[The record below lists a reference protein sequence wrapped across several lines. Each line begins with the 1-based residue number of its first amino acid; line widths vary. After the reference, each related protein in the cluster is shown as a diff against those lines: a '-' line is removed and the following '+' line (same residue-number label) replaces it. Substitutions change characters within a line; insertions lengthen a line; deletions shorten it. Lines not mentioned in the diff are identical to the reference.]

1 MAYNW
6 AAFGMGGLGAGLKLG
21 TDIVQIGM
29 NELNFAAKNIQAS
42 AGIAQSL
49 ANQGSYRSQAKSFRT
64 AADDAVKAAGRAQE
78 QGRQAREMRLVQ
90 LGQDKGHIVASA
102 AGSGIEAS
110 SKVVSKVLKDTVKSA
125 YSDTAVIAQNEQQAA
140 QQKLNESLALR
151 INAERADANAEIE
164 GLNQKLML
172 EQMKLNNRAAR
183 HAMIGGIMSAAGNF
197 IGGMGGAMAM
207 GSMGNASS

>member
-6 AAFGMGGLGAGLKLG
+6 AAFGMGSLGAGLKLG
-21 TDIVQIGM
+21 ADIVQIGI

-49 ANQGSYRSQAKSFRT
+49 ANQGSYRSQAKSFRI

-125 YSDTAVIAQNEQQAA
+125 YNDTAVIAQNEQQAA

-183 HAMIGGIMSAAGNF
+183 HAMIGGIMSSAGNF
-197 IGGMGGAMAM
+197 IGGMGGAVAM
-207 GSMGNASS
+207 GATGNASS